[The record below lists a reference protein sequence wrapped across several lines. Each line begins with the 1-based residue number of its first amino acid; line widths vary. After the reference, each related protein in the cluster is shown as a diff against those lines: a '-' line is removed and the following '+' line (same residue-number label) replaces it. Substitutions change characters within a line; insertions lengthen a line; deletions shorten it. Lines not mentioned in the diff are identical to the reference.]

1 MYKNLPFA
9 ANDEFLIEKSPQYS
23 RQYFKQ
29 YVPNC
34 LLNGS
39 HATTRTAKD
48 IKRTNPNAKLFMFIT
63 DPVERLYS
71 HVKMCVRTPTHSCK
85 SIERQLSGKGLIV
98 HEETLETVTITRTV
112 VARILHSW
120 NSTSEGLYDYMI
132 SCRHQTQLPMT
143 MVFIEQGNYASIVED
158 FNQVFD
164 QKVYL
169 VDGEMILK
177 DPNQE
182 FDLLLDFFGLE
193 KGILHFEF
201 NQNRGFYCL
210 ERPINYC
217 LGGRV

>member
-1 MYKNLPFA
+1 M
-9 ANDEFLIEKSPQYS
+9 
-23 RQYFKQ
+23 
-29 YVPNC
+29 
-34 LLNGS
+34 
-39 HATTRTAKD
+39 
-48 IKRTNPNAKLFMFIT
+48 
-63 DPVERLYS
+63 
-71 HVKMCVRTPTHSCK
+71 
-85 SIERQLSGKGLIV
+85 
-98 HEETLETVTITRTV
+98 
-112 VARILHSW
+112 
-120 NSTSEGLYDYMI
+120 
-132 SCRHQTQLPMT
+132 QLPMT

-193 KGILHFEF
+193 KGILRFEF

>member
-48 IKRTNPNAKLFMFIT
+48 IKKTNPNAKLFMFIT

-98 HEETLETVTITRTV
+98 HGETLETVTITP
-112 VARILHSW
+112 
-120 NSTSEGLYDYMI
+120 NSRCTN
-132 SCRHQTQLPMT
+132 
-143 MVFIEQGNYASIVED
+143 FAFVE
-158 FNQVFD
+158 
-164 QKVYL
+164 
-169 VDGEMILK
+169 
-177 DPNQE
+177 
-182 FDLLLDFFGLE
+182 
-193 KGILHFEF
+193 
-201 NQNRGFYCL
+201 
-210 ERPINYC
+210 
-217 LGGRV
+217 